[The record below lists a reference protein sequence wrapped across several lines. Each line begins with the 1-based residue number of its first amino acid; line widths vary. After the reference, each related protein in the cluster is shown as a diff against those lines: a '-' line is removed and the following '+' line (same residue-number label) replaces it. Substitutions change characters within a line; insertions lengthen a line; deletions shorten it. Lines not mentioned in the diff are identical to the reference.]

1 MWNNKGNQTS
11 YLIWSD
17 LELTSILQS
26 KEKTVP
32 ISLLMRKRIV
42 TGNIYLSS
50 AVLRDGADLPP
61 LISACL
67 ITGKCVLEPVGS

>member
-1 MWNNKGNQTS
+1 MWNNKGSQTS
-11 YLIWSD
+11 HLIWSD

-26 KEKTVP
+26 KEKTVH

-42 TGNIYLSS
+42 AGDIYLSS
-50 AVLRDGADLPP
+50 AALRDGADLPA
-61 LISACL
+61 LISTCL